1 MVVPGRRGA
10 SDPTEDAMARR
21 REEFRRCLIEVVGPA
36 FAELRGLLRRE
47 GRDVTVRV
55 RTAPGAPAEAALA
68 VSHRGAPE
76 FACVV
81 RAAVAPERA
90 TVLKRRSVPAPG
102 GEREE
107 EGPLLG
113 APGPASDARSIT
125 RAEVVRSVL
134 ADYRALQRAR
144 GGG

>member
-1 MVVPGRRGA
+1 MVAPRRPGA
-10 SDPTEDAMARR
+10 TDPTEDALARR
-21 REEFRRCLIEVVGPA
+21 HEEFRRCLIAVVGPA
-36 FAELRGLLRRE
+36 FAELRAALRRE
-47 GRDVTVRV
+47 GRDAAVRTC
-55 RTAPGAPAEAALA
+55 TAPGAPTEATLA

-90 TVLKRRSVPAPG
+90 TVPKRRPVPAPG

-113 APGPASDARSIT
+113 APGPARDARSIT

-134 ADYRALQRAR
+134 ADCRVLQRTR
-144 GGG
+144 NGG

>member
-1 MVVPGRRGA
+1 MA
-10 SDPTEDAMARR
+10 TDPTEDAMARR
-21 REEFRRCLIEVVGPA
+21 REEFRRCLIAVVGPA
-36 FAELRGLLRRE
+36 LEELRAALRPE
-47 GRDVTVRV
+47 GRDAAVRV
-55 RTAPGAPAEAALA
+55 RTAPGAPAEATLA

-76 FACVV
+76 FACVL

-90 TVLKRRSVPAPG
+90 TVLKRRPVPAPG

-113 APGPASDARSIT
+113 GPGPASDARSVT
-125 RAEVVRSVL
+125 RADVVRSVL
-134 ADYRALQRAR
+134 ADYRALRRAR

>member
-1 MVVPGRRGA
+1 MAAPRQRGA
-10 SDPTEDAMARR
+10 TDPTEDALARR
-21 REEFRRCLIEVVGPA
+21 HEEVRRCLIAVVGPA
-36 FAELRGLLRRE
+36 LEEVRAALRRE
-47 GRDVTVRV
+47 GRDAVVRV
-55 RTAPGAPAEAALA
+55 RTAPGAPTEATLA
-68 VSHRGAPE
+68 VAHRGAPE

-81 RAAVAPERA
+81 RATVAPERA
-90 TVLKRRSVPAPG
+90 TVLKRRPMPAPG

>member
-1 MVVPGRRGA
+1 MATPRRPGA
-10 SDPTEDAMARR
+10 TDPAEDALARR
-21 REEFRRCLIEVVGPA
+21 QEEFRRCLIGVVGPA
-36 FAELRGLLRRE
+36 LEELRAALRRE
-47 GRDVTVRV
+47 GRDAAVRV
-55 RTAPGAPAEAALA
+55 RTAPGAPTEAVLA
-68 VSHRGAPE
+68 VSYRGVPE

-90 TVLKRRSVPAPG
+90 TVPKRRPVPAPG

-125 RAEVVRSVL
+125 RADVVRSVL
-134 ADYRALQRAR
+134 ADYRALRRAR